1 MWIGIK
7 NYGSE
12 MNGKRLS
19 RLSYSE
25 RITFIDNTRIPH
37 GIISKLM
44 KSLNTNSYIESGSI
58 GLKSVLVA
66 DGSADLFIKNVPV
79 RDWDL
84 APAYVILSEVGGNL
98 SLMNGEE
105 YKFTGSMKKDE
116 GFIVSRDLKLKKE
129 ILNAIESF
137 KR

>member
-7 NYGSE
+7 NHGAE
-12 MNGKRLS
+12 MNGS
-19 RLSYSE
+19 RLSKLSYSK
-25 RITFIDNTRIPH
+25 RITFIDNTKTPH
-37 GIISKLM
+37 GITRKLM
-44 KSLNTNSYIESGSI
+44 NSLNTNLYIESGSI

-66 DGSADLFIKNVPV
+66 DGSADLFIKNVTV

-84 APAYVILSEVGGNL
+84 APAYVILSEVGGDL
-98 SLMNGEE
+98 SLINGEK
-105 YKFTGSMKKDE
+105 YNFTASMDKDE